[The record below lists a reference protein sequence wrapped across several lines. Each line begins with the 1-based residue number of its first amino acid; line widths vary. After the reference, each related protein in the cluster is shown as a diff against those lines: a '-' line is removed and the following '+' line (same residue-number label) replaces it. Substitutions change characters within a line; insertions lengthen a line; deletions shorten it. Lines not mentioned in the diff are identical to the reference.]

1 MKQKSSIHNT
11 IFLKGVK
18 TLGILLL
25 SILIFMP
32 SIHAQGKK
40 KKEDDSKNDTL
51 KSSTFSGLKWR
62 SIGPAFTSGRISDFA
77 VNPCNHSE
85 YYVAVSSGH
94 VWKTSNNGTTFKPV
108 FDNYGAYAMG
118 VIVIDPSNP
127 NLVWLGTGENNHQR
141 ALGYGNGVYKS
152 EDGGDSW
159 TNMGLKESRQIGK
172 IIIHPK
178 NSNIVY
184 VAAEGSVWGPGGDR
198 GLYKTTDGGKTWKKV
213 LEISENTGVNDM
225 VMDPRDPNTIYATSE
240 QRRRHIFTKIGG
252 GPESAVYKTTDG
264 GETWNKIMKGLPG
277 VDIGGMGLAISPAD
291 PEKIYLIMEAADEK
305 SGFFRST
312 NRGASWEKM
321 SDYSAYGQYY
331 NEIFCDPKNPDKIYS
346 METVSQVSVDGGKT
360 WKAIGNNARHV
371 DDHAFWID
379 PDDTD
384 HFMIGGDGGI
394 YETFDAAKTWVF
406 KCNLPVTQFYRVNV
420 DDTYPFYWIYGGT
433 QDNNSFGG
441 PSQNI
446 KSSGV
451 TSDEWVVTL
460 GGDGFW
466 QAIEPGNPNIAYSAY
481 QYGNIYRFDKKSGES
496 IEIKPQPRKGELTY
510 RWNWDAPFILSPHS
524 KTRLYIA
531 ANKLFKSDDRGNN
544 WEVISEDLTRNE
556 DRNQFK
562 VMGKYWPSDAVAKDV
577 STSQWGTIVSLA
589 ESTVKEG
596 LIYVGTDDGLI
607 QVSLDGGKN
616 WQKNA
621 SFPGVPEYTYVSDI
635 CPSRFDENVV
645 FASFDNIQ
653 RDDFKPYLLKSS
665 DKGSSWSSI
674 VGNLP
679 EKETIHTIIQDPVN
693 ADLLFVGTEFS
704 VFFTLDGGKIWIEL
718 SSGMPDISVR
728 DLVIQEREN
737 DLVAAT
743 FGRGF
748 YIIDDYSALRTLNAT
763 TLDTAKAIIFPVQDA
778 LMYVQ
783 DGGRYGQG
791 STVYAAPNPEFGA
804 VFTYYLKEVP
814 QTKKQERLKK
824 EKELFKN
831 GDPIPQPTREQ
842 LLAEES
848 EIDPILIF
856 TISDQ
861 NNKIVRKLY
870 KNPSEGINRTTW
882 NLRYQG
888 KNPVRLD
895 KNEFNPGNS
904 GNDGMYALPGS
915 YNITMELDHNGSITP
930 LSGPIAFVAKPL
942 ENSTLPAADRQALVN
957 YQNKVSELARTMW
970 GTESFLEELT
980 KTTDHIRQALHNTPG
995 APRELAQKA
1004 RKISEELNEIEFIF
1018 NGTPAKASSEEVP
1031 PEQVPLNQRMNTI
1044 AYSHW
1049 GSTSAPTQTQLKDY
1063 DILMEEFPPV
1073 LDKIKLLNTQ
1083 IKEIETEMEN
1093 YNAPWTPGRIPELK
1107 KN

>member
-1 MKQKSSIHNT
+1 M
-11 IFLKGVK
+11 
-18 TLGILLL
+18 
-25 SILIFMP
+25 
-32 SIHAQGKK
+32 
-40 KKEDDSKNDTL
+40 
-51 KSSTFSGLKWR
+51 
-62 SIGPAFTSGRISDFA
+62 
-77 VNPCNHSE
+77 
-85 YYVAVSSGH
+85 
-94 VWKTSNNGTTFKPV
+94 
-108 FDNYGAYAMG
+108 
-118 VIVIDPSNP
+118 
-127 NLVWLGTGENNHQR
+127 
-141 ALGYGNGVYKS
+141 
-152 EDGGDSW
+152 
-159 TNMGLKESRQIGK
+159 
-172 IIIHPK
+172 
-178 NSNIVY
+178 
-184 VAAEGSVWGPGGDR
+184 
-198 GLYKTTDGGKTWKKV
+198 
-213 LEISENTGVNDM
+213 
-225 VMDPRDPNTIYATSE
+225 
-240 QRRRHIFTKIGG
+240 
-252 GPESAVYKTTDG
+252 
-264 GETWNKIMKGLPG
+264 
-277 VDIGGMGLAISPAD
+277 
-291 PEKIYLIMEAADEK
+291 
-305 SGFFRST
+305 
-312 NRGASWEKM
+312 
-321 SDYSAYGQYY
+321 
-331 NEIFCDPKNPDKIYS
+331 
-346 METVSQVSVDGGKT
+346 
-360 WKAIGNNARHV
+360 
-371 DDHAFWID
+371 
-379 PDDTD
+379 
-384 HFMIGGDGGI
+384 
-394 YETFDAAKTWVF
+394 
-406 KCNLPVTQFYRVNV
+406 
-420 DDTYPFYWIYGGT
+420 
-433 QDNNSFGG
+433 
-441 PSQNI
+441 
-446 KSSGV
+446 
-451 TSDEWVVTL
+451 
-460 GGDGFW
+460 
-466 QAIEPGNPNIAYSAY
+466 
-481 QYGNIYRFDKKSGES
+481 
-496 IEIKPQPRKGELTY
+496 
-510 RWNWDAPFILSPHS
+510 
-524 KTRLYIA
+524 
-531 ANKLFKSDDRGNN
+531 
-544 WEVISEDLTRNE
+544 
-556 DRNQFK
+556 
-562 VMGKYWPSDAVAKDV
+562 
-577 STSQWGTIVSLA
+577 
-589 ESTVKEG
+589 VKEG

-607 QVSLDGGKN
+607 QVSQDGGKS

-763 TLDTAKAIIFPVQDA
+763 TLDTAKALIFPVQDA

-915 YNITMELDHNGSITP
+915 YNITLELDHNGSITP